1 MIEKQFDLLLGFHL
15 ALIRKSPSK
24 VTQDNAKLILVDSYP
39 NLPNLSSA
47 NRDERSKA
55 KKLAS
60 NLKARQDDLIKFHGS
75 DWDDK
80 VKVYNKNYTSNPA
93 AGVFDA
99 LKFVLY
105 NGEKIGTAAS
115 ECGVNFQSVK
125 VLKPRFELYMT
136 NSTKLN
142 TMIQLTT
149 EQ

>member
-24 VTQDNAKLILVDSYP
+24 VTQDNAKLVLLNKSD
-39 NLPNLSSA
+39 LPNA

-60 NLKARQDDLIKFHGS
+60 NLKARQDDLVKFHGS

-149 EQ
+149 DQ

>member
-24 VTQDNAKLILVDSYP
+24 VTQDNAKLVLLNKSD
-39 NLPNLSSA
+39 LPNA
-47 NRDERSKA
+47 DRDERSKA

-75 DWDDK
+75 DWGDK

-149 EQ
+149 DQ

>member
-24 VTQDNAKLILVDSYP
+24 VTQDNAKLVLLNKSD
-39 NLPNLSSA
+39 LPNA

-55 KKLAS
+55 KKLAN
-60 NLKARQDDLIKFHGS
+60 NLKARQDDLIKFHGA
-75 DWDDK
+75 DWEDK

>member
-24 VTQDNAKLILVDSYP
+24 VTQDNAKLVLLNKSD
-39 NLPNLSSA
+39 LPNA

-125 VLKPRFELYMT
+125 VLKPRFELYVT

-149 EQ
+149 DQ

>member
-24 VTQDNAKLILVDSYP
+24 VTQDNAKLVLLNKSD
-39 NLPNLSSA
+39 LPNA

>member
-24 VTQDNAKLILVDSYP
+24 VTQDNAKLVLLNKSD
-39 NLPNLSSA
+39 LPNA

-125 VLKPRFELYMT
+125 VLKPRFELYMA
-136 NSTKLN
+136 NSTKLS

-149 EQ
+149 K

>member
-24 VTQDNAKLILVDSYP
+24 VTQDNAKLVLLNKSD
-39 NLPNLSSA
+39 LPNA

-60 NLKARQDDLIKFHGS
+60 NLKARQDDLIKFHGA
-75 DWDDK
+75 DWEDK

-125 VLKPRFELYMT
+125 VLKPRFELYVT

-149 EQ
+149 DQ

>member
-24 VTQDNAKLILVDSYP
+24 VTQDNAKLVLLNKSD
-39 NLPNLSSA
+39 LPNA

-60 NLKARQDDLIKFHGS
+60 NLKARQDDLVKFHGS

-125 VLKPRFELYMT
+125 VLKPRFELYVT

-149 EQ
+149 DQ

>member
-24 VTQDNAKLILVDSYP
+24 VTQDNAKLVLLNKSD
-39 NLPNLSSA
+39 LPNA

-60 NLKARQDDLIKFHGS
+60 NLKARQDDLIKFHGA
-75 DWDDK
+75 DWEDK